1 MILHNYFNA
10 KSAGFNKKT
19 TPKCP
24 IHQPLLS
31 QPAPL
36 ASFFLLLSLPSLLS
50 SSLSSPFPSFSSPY
64 ILFSFL
70 PLSFSLISSPPFL
83 LLSSKAFSLVSTRR
97 FRLGPPPKK
106 SRIPGYERSLGDS
119 HKVNYIQSVDRTH
132 HGQPRAACGQRPLSP
147 RFKIQRVRSDLP
159 TTHACVQPCV
169 TRRAR
174 AARSSTTPLPASVR
188 QCKT

>member
-1 MILHNYFNA
+1 MEQQVPRATAADARSVWLGRRENSVALCTYCDGRTKPGPEHDNSSFA
-10 KSAGFNKKT
+10 ST
-19 TPKCP
+19 TTVMRTTRSPP
-24 IHQPLLS
+24 PSPTPPREQTQHRRPRRPVVQDQESTMLLGTMGL
-31 QPAPL
+31 APW
-36 ASFFLLLSLPSLLS
+36 SLLEVR
-50 SSLSSPFPSFSSPY
+50 PQC
-64 ILFSFL
+64 
-70 PLSFSLISSPPFL
+70 
-83 LLSSKAFSLVSTRR
+83 ANSTR
-97 FRLGPPPKK
+97 
-106 SRIPGYERSLGDS
+106 SRNN
-119 HKVNYIQSVDRTH
+119 KTVDRTH